1 MSNLIKNLQEGWE
14 ERNGIRRTTQ
24 INPGELSLLLKSEF
38 KDRLKFNL
46 LTLKPEL
53 DGIPLPNKFQD
64 FFYIKLGEIGW
75 RIGKDQARDSLIY
88 ASQQFCYD
96 PVVQYLQDL
105 EQQEKEGKLYQADIN
120 NVASDYLGID
130 DPLSNKMVK
139 VWLVGSVA
147 RAFER
152 GYKFDTMLVLH
163 GSQRIGKSSFFRILM
178 GNPDFFCDTP
188 CHNHKDRLMLIQT
201 TWCYEI
207 AELENLTNKQTA
219 GELKALMSSA
229 YDTFRPP
236 YGHNVVKSPRGSTL
250 VGTANKETNLL
261 NDPSGATRFH
271 FIRLQNKT
279 GEKINLE
286 AIKEDRNSIW
296 LSAIKSY
303 REGFVPVLSQE
314 ETLLSEARNED
325 FQKENDFYTPIAD
338 WIRRTEP
345 VNPFTTREAL
355 IGAGLMTSY
364 DKPKFQ
370 ESVQVG
376 DALRS
381 LGYTQKQMRINK
393 TRDRYWTKEEKEE
406 TVPTVPSP
414 GNDDVTP
421 NTPANNNEVSSC
433 PNVTTK
439 KGKSSNKVETPHKA
453 IAGLLSKANV
463 TPKKEPEK
471 PVTANSSTSQS
482 KMSQEEQDKKFKELN
497 EYWNSL

>member
-1 MSNLIKNLQEGWE
+1 MQQG
-14 ERNGIRRTTQ
+14 
-24 INPGELSLLLKSEF
+24 F
-38 KDRLKFNL
+38 
-46 LTLKPEL
+46 TL
-53 DGIPLPNKFQD
+53 
-64 FFYIKLGEIGW
+64 
-75 RIGKDQARDSLIY
+75 
-88 ASQQFCYD
+88 
-96 PVVQYLQDL
+96 
-105 EQQEKEGKLYQADIN
+105 
-120 NVASDYLGID
+120 SDY
-130 DPLSNKMVK
+130 
-139 VWLVGSVA
+139 
-147 RAFER
+147 
-152 GYKFDTMLVLH
+152 
-163 GSQRIGKSSFFRILM
+163 
-178 GNPDFFCDTP
+178 
-188 CHNHKDRLMLIQT
+188 
-201 TWCYEI
+201 
-207 AELENLTNKQTA
+207 
-219 GELKALMSSA
+219 
-229 YDTFRPP
+229 
-236 YGHNVVKSPRGSTL
+236 
-250 VGTANKETNLL
+250 
-261 NDPSGATRFH
+261 
-271 FIRLQNKT
+271 QNKT

-286 AIKEDRNSIW
+286 AIKEDRDSIW

-482 KMSQEEQDKKFKELN
+482 RMSQEEQEKKNKELE